1 MSINALKS
9 KNMELNITKRTD
21 IYNIDP
27 RNVVVVD
34 NFNVRRDFAI
44 DELKEQIKA
53 QGVLNP
59 ITVVPF
65 KDEDGNEKYRLV
77 DGERRLRA
85 TLAAISE
92 GADIK
97 RVKAIFLPRN
107 TKEEDLLIEQ
117 MMRNEGKNFTEY
129 EQAIMFQRFRDK
141 FGYTQSEIASKF
153 CKSATFVGRCLS
165 LLELAP
171 EIQEKLE
178 KGEISTGAVRQI
190 VGLNKEDESAQI
202 AAVENAVADAKSKGK
217 TTATGKNINGETKSQ
232 KDLKKVVEAFKLFL
246 SACYAANIPAELL
259 SMKQVCSSLHSATT
273 MEDVTAKLSS
283 LNLTAPIEQKDDAE
297 PLPKKEE
304 KTSIQKQFEELKS
317 KHPDAILL
325 FRCGDFYEAMNED
338 AKPVADTLGIT
349 LTVRKDGMKIA
360 GFPYHA
366 LDTYLPKL
374 IRSGHRVAIC
384 DELEDNKHS
393 ISEIVSSNNDNE

>member
-1 MSINALKS
+1 
-9 KNMELNITKRTD
+9 METNITKRTD

-360 GFPYHA
+360 GFPYYA

-374 IRSGHRVAIC
+374 IRAGHRVAIC

>member
-1 MSINALKS
+1 MSGNALKS

-141 FGYTQSEIASKF
+141 FGYTQSEIAVKF
-153 CKSATFVGRCLS
+153 CKSAAFVGHCLS

-190 VGLNKEDESAQI
+190 VELNKDNEAAQV
-202 AAVENAVADAKSKGK
+202 AAVREAVDDAKSKGK
-217 TTATGKNINGETKSQ
+217 KSATVKNIGSYTKSQ
-232 KDLKKVVEAFKLFL
+232 KDLKKVVSGIKILIDATIQANLNIESM
-246 SACYAANIPAELL
+246 SARELI
-259 SMKQVCSSLHSATT
+259 SALHNAGS
-273 MEDVTAKLSS
+273 MEDVIAKLGGVSELHNEPQGEDLS
-283 LNLTAPIEQKDDAE
+283 PIM
-297 PLPKKEE
+297 
-304 KTSIQKQFEELKS
+304 KQFQELKAN
-317 KHPDAILL
+317 HPNATIL
-325 FRCGDFYEAMNED
+325 FRCGDFYEAYQED
-338 AKPVADTLGIT
+338 AEVVSKKLGIT
-349 LTVRKDGMKIA
+349 IANKKDIKVA
-360 GFPYHA
+360 GFPFHA
-366 LDTYLPKL
+366 LDTYLPRL
-374 IRSGHRVAIC
+374 IRAGLRVAIC
-384 DELEDNKHS
+384 DQLENPKTAQKLTNRG
-393 ISEIVSSNNDNE
+393 ITEIVSSDNNAE

>member
-1 MSINALKS
+1 
-9 KNMELNITKRTD
+9 METNITKRTD

-190 VGLNKEDESAQI
+190 VGLNKDDESAQI

-246 SACYAANIPAELL
+246 SACYASNIPAELL

>member
-1 MSINALKS
+1 
-9 KNMELNITKRTD
+9 MELNITKRTD

-129 EQAIMFQRFRDK
+129 EQAIMFQRFREK

-217 TTATGKNINGETKSQ
+217 TTATGKNISGETKSQ
-232 KDLKKVVEAFKLFL
+232 KDLKKIVEAFKLFL

-259 SMKQVCSSLHSATT
+259 SMKQVCASLHNATT
-273 MEDVTAKLSS
+273 MEDMTSKLSS

-325 FRCGDFYEAMNED
+325 FRCGDFYEAMSED

-374 IRSGHRVAIC
+374 IRAGHRVAIC

>member
-9 KNMELNITKRTD
+9 KNMETNINITKRTD
-21 IYNIDP
+21 IYSIDP
-27 RNVVVVD
+27 RNVVVVN

-59 ITVVPF
+59 ITVIPF

-97 RVKAIFLPRN
+97 RVKALFLPRN

-141 FGYTQSEIASKF
+141 FGYTQSEIAVKF
-153 CKSATFVGRCLS
+153 CKSAAFVGHCLS

-171 EIQEKLE
+171 EIQDKLE

-190 VGLNKEDESAQI
+190 VELNKDNEAAQV
-202 AAVENAVADAKSKGK
+202 AAVQEAVDDAKSKGK
-217 TTATGKNINGETKSQ
+217 KSATVKNIGGYTKSQ
-232 KDLKKVVEAFKLFL
+232 KDLKKVVSGIKILIDATIQANLNIESM
-246 SACYAANIPAELL
+246 SARELIAA
-259 SMKQVCSSLHSATT
+259 LHNAGS
-273 MEDVTAKLSS
+273 MEDVIAKLGGVPELHNETQGEDLS
-283 LNLTAPIEQKDDAE
+283 PMM
-297 PLPKKEE
+297 
-304 KTSIQKQFEELKS
+304 KQFQELKA
-317 KHPDAILL
+317 KHPGATIL
-325 FRCGDFYEAMNED
+325 FRCGDFYEAYQED
-338 AKPVADTLGIT
+338 AEVVSKTLGIT
-349 LTVRKDGMKIA
+349 LANKEDIKVA
-360 GFPYHA
+360 GFPFHS
-366 LDTYLPKL
+366 LDTYLPRL
-374 IRSGHRVAIC
+374 IRAGLRVAIC
-384 DELEDNKHS
+384 DQLENPKTAQKLAKRG
-393 ISEIVSSNNDNE
+393 ITEIVSSDNNAE

>member
-1 MSINALKS
+1 
-9 KNMELNITKRTD
+9 MELNITKRTD

-129 EQAIMFQRFRDK
+129 EQAIMFQRFREK

>member
-1 MSINALKS
+1 
-9 KNMELNITKRTD
+9 METNITKRTD

-202 AAVENAVADAKSKGK
+202 SAVENAVADAKSKGK

>member
-1 MSINALKS
+1 
-9 KNMELNITKRTD
+9 METNITKRTD

-217 TTATGKNINGETKSQ
+217 TTATGKNINRETKSQ

-297 PLPKKEE
+297 PLTKKEE

-374 IRSGHRVAIC
+374 IRAGHRVAIC

>member
-1 MSINALKS
+1 MSINTLKS

-374 IRSGHRVAIC
+374 IRAGHRVAIC

>member
-1 MSINALKS
+1 
-9 KNMELNITKRTD
+9 METNITKRTD

-217 TTATGKNINGETKSQ
+217 STATGKNINGETKSQ

-297 PLPKKEE
+297 PLTKKEE

-374 IRSGHRVAIC
+374 IRAGHRVAIC

>member
-1 MSINALKS
+1 
-9 KNMELNITKRTD
+9 MELNITKRTD

-129 EQAIMFQRFRDK
+129 EQAIMFQRFREK

-217 TTATGKNINGETKSQ
+217 TTATGKNISGETKSQ
-232 KDLKKVVEAFKLFL
+232 KDLKKIVEAFKLFL

-259 SMKQVCSSLHSATT
+259 SMKQVCASLHNATT
-273 MEDVTAKLSS
+273 MEDMTSKLSS

-325 FRCGDFYEAMNED
+325 FRCGDFYEAMSQD

-374 IRSGHRVAIC
+374 IHAGLRVAIC
-384 DELEDNKHS
+384 EQLENPKTNKLAKRG
-393 ISEIVSSNNDNE
+393 IKEIVQPENNAE

>member
-1 MSINALKS
+1 MSFEALKS
-9 KNMELNITKRTD
+9 KNMETNITKRTD

-202 AAVENAVADAKSKGK
+202 SAVENAVADAKSKGK

-374 IRSGHRVAIC
+374 IRAGHRVAIC

>member
-1 MSINALKS
+1 
-9 KNMELNITKRTD
+9 METNITKRTD

-297 PLPKKEE
+297 PLTKKEE

-374 IRSGHRVAIC
+374 IRAGHRVAIC

>member
-1 MSINALKS
+1 
-9 KNMELNITKRTD
+9 MELNITKRTD

-129 EQAIMFQRFRDK
+129 EQAIMFQRFREK

-374 IRSGHRVAIC
+374 IRAGHRVAIC